1 LRTAV
6 GEVSLP
12 LRAPPAREELER
24 MAAKGSGAD
33 KWVGGEMLRW
43 LGEGKALPKEY
54 QTSVAVWQFGA
65 DLTLVALPG
74 EVVVDYV
81 ALLEEALGPLRLWLA
96 AYSHDTFGYLPSA
109 RVLRE
114 GGYETRGLYHGGIGY
129 FAPAVQD
136 ALVGKV
142 RELAAAAGRK

>member
-1 LRTAV
+1 
-6 GEVSLP
+6 
-12 LRAPPAREELER
+12 
-24 MAAKGSGAD
+24 
-33 KWVGGEMLRW
+33 
-43 LGEGKALPKEY
+43 
-54 QTSVAVWQFGA
+54 VWQFGR

-81 ALLEEALGPLRLWLA
+81 ALIEEALGPLRLWLA
-96 AYSHDTFGYLPSA
+96 AYSHDTFGYVPSA

-142 RELAAAAGRK
+142 RELASAVGRK